1 MIKGSRTHTLTRC
14 LAVALVAMYAALS
27 LLAASCPAD
36 SAEPA
41 EEHHHKG
48 SQPNHGRDMHSLL
61 CAWSCQANPSVE
73 TTPSGQTDQPF
84 LPLAGLVPVTFL
96 FVLFSRRG
104 STPSRAP
111 PAPFLVH

>member
-1 MIKGSRTHTLTRC
+1 MIKGSRTRALSRC
-14 LAVALVAMYAALS
+14 LAFTLVAMYAALS

-41 EEHHHKG
+41 GEHHHKG
-48 SQPNHGRDMHSLL
+48 GQANHGMAMHSLL

-73 TTPSGQTDQPF
+73 ATPSAQTDQPF
-84 LPLAGLVPVTFL
+84 LSLAGLVMAAFP

-111 PAPFLVH
+111 PALFRFH